1 MLANGYIGRY
11 PAGRPAAWAGVPGV
25 VGADV
30 VAGVAGARVV
40 AGAEPGDPAEA
51 AALVPVAGV
60 LAVGA
65 EVAVLPQPEII
76 RLTNAATVNRAVLRK
91 W

>member
-1 MLANGYIGRY
+1 MLANGNNGRY

-25 VGADV
+25 V
-30 VAGVAGARVV
+30 GARVV

-51 AALVPVAGV
+51 AALVPAAGV

-65 EVAVLPQPEII
+65 EVAVLPQPEIT